1 MTSEFLV
8 KMLGEI
14 SAIMQENKEKL
25 IALDSVVGD
34 GDLGLTMTKGFAEP
48 VLWSER
54 DDEFSGPGHNGE
66 IFTLSNGRS
75 YFIYHCHWREKDRG
89 NHRPRVMLAQE
100 IRWDKSGWPY
110 VEGNHPAVEGK

>member
-34 GDLGLTMTKGFAEP
+34 GDLGLTMTKGFAVAYETAAK
-48 VLWSER
+48 
-54 DDEFSGPGHNGE
+54 GE
-66 IFTLSNGRS
+66 ADAGR
-75 YFIYHCHWREKDRG
+75 
-89 NHRPRVMLAQE
+89 MLYNA
-100 IRWDKSGWPY
+100 G
-110 VEGNHPAVEGK
+110 